1 MEIFLSATLIFAR
14 ISAISIMLPG
24 LSSSFVPIRYR
35 LCISALLSLTLAPI
49 LMSSISISIQETKW
63 YFKTLV
69 WELFIGAFLGFCI
82 RIFIFVLQI
91 TGAIIAQ
98 SISLSQILGANVSTS
113 AGSSVSNIL
122 TLSGITL
129 LMISGF
135 LELVLYGAS
144 RSYTSFPAMIAPDA
158 SHLYKILTVFLKR
171 AFEVSFQLAAPFL
184 LLAIFYNSIL
194 AIVNRAMPQLLVS
207 FIGVPAILLIAMPLM
222 EFSFEPLL
230 SQWYQHTLELLN
242 ILTL

>member
-1 MEIFLSATLIFAR
+1 M
-14 ISAISIMLPG
+14 
-24 LSSSFVPIRYR
+24 
-35 LCISALLSLTLAPI
+35 
-49 LMSSISISIQETKW
+49 
-63 YFKTLV
+63 
-69 WELFIGAFLGFCI
+69 
-82 RIFIFVLQI
+82 VLQNTRLGI
-91 TGAIIAQ
+91 IHWSLFRFLGAIIAQ

-171 AFEVSFQLAAPFL
+171 AL
-184 LLAIFYNSIL
+184 
-194 AIVNRAMPQLLVS
+194 R
-207 FIGVPAILLIAMPLM
+207 
-222 EFSFEPLL
+222 
-230 SQWYQHTLELLN
+230 
-242 ILTL
+242 

>member
-1 MEIFLSATLIFAR
+1 MKKSRLLA
-14 ISAISIMLPG
+14 MLPG

-49 LMSSISISIQETKW
+49 LMSSISISIQE
-63 YFKTLV
+63 
-69 WELFIGAFLGFCI
+69 
-82 RIFIFVLQI
+82 

-158 SHLYKILTVFLKR
+158 SHLYKIL
-171 AFEVSFQLAAPFL
+171 
-184 LLAIFYNSIL
+184 